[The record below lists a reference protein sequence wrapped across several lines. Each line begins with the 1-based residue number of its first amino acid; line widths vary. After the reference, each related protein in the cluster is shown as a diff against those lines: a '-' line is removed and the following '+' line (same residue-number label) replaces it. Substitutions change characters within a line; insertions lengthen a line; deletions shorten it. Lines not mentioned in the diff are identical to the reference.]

1 MPLDELQNLLQSIEP
16 SAHLVEP
23 IVLRRV
29 VRLDRRLQGWR
40 FLIPH
45 DFSYTIDRDRLLAFV
60 DLSELSVPPGSDL
73 PRRLILLA
81 QPDEDEIETEAQ
93 RRTLQE
99 RYCRSLFHAC
109 VHLEL
114 DRQIIRNGWGDDWV
128 EERKNEIGQ
137 IEFAEIHEVLLKS
150 NLLFYPPSEIEIFV
164 EFAALWLEL
173 KYFASE
179 DRAIYFPAIRNW
191 QAIDDI
197 LLRYVDHPGLIERV
211 LQGLGSRTELVA
223 PHDEVAS
230 QSKASKTS
238 HADRIPITVSRLRM
252 AKAAHAAS
260 LGNSVKAILSYL
272 SVARRAF
279 DDIRIEAEL
288 AAEEELT
295 RLSERLQNVFVLNDD
310 ETAKW
315 RELLKALSVPAGD
328 GYWSTEARLLYDL
341 QKVCTE
347 QERGVYRLDLVDWIR
362 TFGRRPMRRPL
373 PLMQDAL
380 TLRHLRT
387 VQRRIPLV
395 RLSRDEQ
402 VRLGRLV
409 EAVLPRIESRFRDRL
424 RVLVTD
430 VFDEVGFVPKNL
442 LEEISRKKLTEELLD
457 RIVERS
463 YITMGD
469 LRDAISKND
478 LKLTDVTRISEVVFG
493 DIILRA
499 DRKFD
504 MVLDGIY
511 RRGAIYLRW
520 PQALSSLVFG
530 TNIGRRMTRHL
541 FIPFGG
547 AYLTIEFLRHLAAM
561 ISGDHDHADL
571 TSHTHDPVVDAAGGG
586 AAAHLIQ
593 DEVVS
598 KGIDYPLYAGV
609 LLLGT
614 WISLLIERP
623 DFREWNLNVLSKTW
637 KTLRHLVVEFPSQ
650 VLHSESV
657 QRMLGS
663 RTFAVVRSYIL
674 EPGLIVFIL
683 SALVWAGGNP
693 WSWHL
698 MLDVYLVTA
707 LFLNSPVG
715 RFVSERTVDL
725 MVRAWQE
732 FKMHIFAALIQWI
745 VDLFDW
751 MLMIL
756 ERMVYTVD
764 EWLRFRSGDAAAM
777 RAVKLAGGVVWF
789 FVSYVVVFIFTLLV
803 EPQINPVKHFPVVT
817 VSHKIIIG
825 AYPEFV
831 RQLTPFMGLGQ
842 ARSVALTT
850 MWLIPGVFGFLF
862 WELKENWRL
871 YSANRSRLIRPESIG
886 HHGETMLR
894 LLRPGIHSGTFPK
907 AFGSLR
913 RILRKG
919 RPSDESRM
927 QRKQAGIHHAEE
939 AVRHF
944 VERELIELLESV
956 HFLPES
962 SLSVG
967 FVHGATNRIDLELI
981 RDDQLDSP
989 ARITWEYDHGVLTG
1003 RIEPAGWINDLTEA
1017 DRDVFIEAMEHLFQ
1031 LAGVQQVQGDL
1042 PISVSPPLVWEEAV
1056 ARWNRIGKE
1065 RYEPCQVITVD
1076 T

>member
-1 MPLDELQNLLQSIEP
+1 MPLVELQNLLQSIEP

-40 FLIPH
+40 FVIPH
-45 DFSYTIDRDRLLAFV
+45 DFSYTIDRDRFLAFV
-60 DLSELSVPPGSDL
+60 DLSELSIPPGSDL

-81 QPDEDEIETEAQ
+81 QPDEDEIQSESQ
-93 RRTLQE
+93 RRSLQD

-109 VHLEL
+109 IHLEL
-114 DRQIIRNGWGDDWV
+114 DRQIIHNGWGDDWV
-128 EERKNEIGQ
+128 QERKDEIGQ

-150 NLLFYPPSEIEIFV
+150 NLLFYPPTEIEVFV

-173 KYFASE
+173 KYFASG

-191 QAIDDI
+191 SAIDEI
-197 LLRYVDHPGLIERV
+197 LLRYVDHPALMQRMQDV
-211 LQGLGSRTELVA
+211 LGRRPESSDSR
-223 PHDEVAS
+223 DEVTF
-230 QSKASKTS
+230 QSGSLQFP
-238 HADRIPITVSRLRM
+238 HEERLPETVCRLRM

-260 LGNSVKAILSYL
+260 LGNCVKAILSYL
-272 SVARRAF
+272 SVAGRAP
-279 DDIRIEAEL
+279 DEIRIEAEE
-288 AAEEELT
+288 AAENELT
-295 RLSERLQNVFVLNDD
+295 RLAERLQNVFVLNDD
-310 ETAKW
+310 ETATW
-315 RELLKALSVPAGD
+315 RELLKALSAPAGN
-328 GYWSTEARLLYDL
+328 GYWSNEARLLYDL
-341 QKVCTE
+341 QKVCLE

-362 TFGRRPMRRPL
+362 TFGRRPLRRPL

-387 VQRRIPLV
+387 VQRRIPLA
-395 RLSRDEQ
+395 RLNRDQ
-402 VRLGRLV
+402 QLRLQRLV
-409 EAVLPRIESRFRDRL
+409 EAVLPRIENRFRDRL
-424 RVLVTD
+424 RGIVTD
-430 VFDEVGFVPKNL
+430 IFDDVGFVPTNL

-478 LKLTDVTRISEVVFG
+478 LKLTDVTRLSEVVFG

-504 MVLDGIY
+504 MALDGIY

-530 TNIGRRMTRHL
+530 TNLGRRMTRHL

-547 AYLTIEFLRHLAAM
+547 AYLTIEFFRHLTAKL
-561 ISGDHDHADL
+561 SGEHDHAEL
-571 TSHTHDPVVDAAGGG
+571 TSHTHDQMVEAAAGG
-586 AAAHLIQ
+586 AASQLVH
-593 DEVVS
+593 DELAT
-598 KGIDYPLYAGV
+598 KGIDYPLIAGV

-623 DFREWNLNVLSKTW
+623 DFRQWNLNVLKKSW
-637 KTLRHLVVEFPSQ
+637 KVLRHLVVEFPSQ
-650 VLHSESV
+650 VIHSESV
-657 QRMLGS
+657 QRILAS
-663 RTFAVVRSYIL
+663 RTFAVVRSYLL
-674 EPGLIVFIL
+674 EPGFLASIL
-683 SALVWAGGNP
+683 SALAWAGGNA
-693 WSWHL
+693 WSWRTTFEA
-698 MLDVYLVTA
+698 YLVTA

-725 MVRAWQE
+725 LVRAWQE

-764 EWLRFRSGDAAAM
+764 EWLRFRSGDSAVM
-777 RAVKLAGGVVWF
+777 RVVKLAGGVLWF
-789 FVSYVVVFIFTLLV
+789 FVSYVVVFIFTLLL

-817 VSHKIIIG
+817 VSHKIILG

-831 RQLTPFMGLGQ
+831 RQLTPFMGLNQ
-842 ARSVALTT
+842 ARSVVLTT

-871 YSANRSRLIRPESIG
+871 YSANRSRLIRPEPIG

-907 AFGSLR
+907 AFAVLR

-956 HFLPES
+956 HFLPDAR
-962 SLSVG
+962 LSVG

-989 ARITWEYDHGVLTG
+989 AMITWEYDDGVLTG
-1003 RIEPAGWINDLTEA
+1003 RIEPAGWISDLVDA

-1031 LAGVQQVQGDL
+1031 LAGVQVVKGDVPL
-1042 PISVSPPLVWEEAV
+1042 SVTPPLVWDEAV
-1056 ARWNRIGKE
+1056 ARWNQVRKE
-1065 RYEPCQVITVD
+1065 RFAPLQVITVD
-1076 T
+1076 Q